1 MVAAIPAMDGSEGPT
16 QLDEILEC
24 MLRAAIR
31 GEWLTLDEI
40 AGTTEFG
47 EASVSA
53 QLRHLRKPRHGL
65 YRVEKRRRRFGE
77 SEAGRHTKLWEYQV
91 SPPLQALLRFAAV
104 RTQGKSRYTDVQT
117 ASQVE
122 TTREVESAGEE
133 VRDAKARS

>member
-1 MVAAIPAMDGSEGPT
+1 MVAAIPAADGSEGPT

-24 MLRAAIR
+24 MLRAAVR

-40 AGTTEFG
+40 AVTTEFG

-53 QLRHLRKPRHGL
+53 QLRHLRKPRHGR

-91 SPPLQALLRFAAV
+91 SPPLQALLRFAAA
-104 RTQGKSRYTDVQT
+104 RTRGKSRPSDVQT
-117 ASQVE
+117 AGGVE
-122 TTREVESAGEE
+122 TAGEVKSTGE
-133 VRDAKARS
+133 DVRDAEARS